1 MVRKVSEKI
10 KIDLSNLYEIAERV
24 DESVATLLAKILEHF
39 NIRFK
44 FIAVSNPDFPQT
56 LIYAGDVRDVNKSIE
71 DVVKDCNIV
80 ELFDGY
86 ETAVACID

>member
-1 MVRKVSEKI
+1 MGEKI

-24 DESVATLLAKILEHF
+24 DKSSAALLAKILEHF

-44 FIAVSNPDFPQT
+44 ALYVSNPDFPQT
-56 LIYAGDVRDVNKSIE
+56 LIYAGDVRDAVKSIE
-71 DVVKDCNIV
+71 DVVKDCSSVV